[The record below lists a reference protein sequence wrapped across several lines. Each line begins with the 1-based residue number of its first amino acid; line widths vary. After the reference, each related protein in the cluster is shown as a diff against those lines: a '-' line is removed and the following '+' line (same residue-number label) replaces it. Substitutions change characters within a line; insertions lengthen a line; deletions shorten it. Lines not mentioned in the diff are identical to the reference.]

1 MEAIANDISI
11 IHDIL
16 PVGGIRLH
24 RVSATPENP
33 WARVAFLPGYGDH
46 AMRYLDFFKWIA
58 ARGVA
63 LSAIDFRGHGVSTGA
78 RTFVNQWEEYL
89 DDLAALL
96 RASFKSSAPCDFVI
110 AHSHGALVAA
120 AAALRGQLPCRG
132 CVFTAPFF
140 RLKIPLSRTIRL
152 VAQISSHAAPAWR
165 FKSHVDAEILTRDEQ
180 LAEET
185 RRDPLCLGIATPR
198 WFVTVSPVMREVMR
212 RAEEFSLPLLTM
224 IPSADRIADPA
235 AGEEFFRRAGS
246 MDKTLKIYP
255 EYRHELLRELGREQ
269 IYEEI
274 HQWMRARA
282 TR

>member
-140 RLKIPLSRTIRL
+140 RLKIPPRGGSNRT
-152 VAQISSHAAPAWR
+152 
-165 FKSHVDAEILTRDEQ
+165 
-180 LAEET
+180 
-185 RRDPLCLGIATPR
+185 
-198 WFVTVSPVMREVMR
+198 
-212 RAEEFSLPLLTM
+212 
-224 IPSADRIADPA
+224 
-235 AGEEFFRRAGS
+235 
-246 MDKTLKIYP
+246 
-255 EYRHELLRELGREQ
+255 
-269 IYEEI
+269 
-274 HQWMRARA
+274 
-282 TR
+282 